1 MHMIAPNTGLSRRSF
16 LKMGA
21 AAGGGLLI
29 ELSLPGARA
38 LAADAGPFAPNAF
51 IRIGR
56 DGTVTLVM
64 HKVEMGQGTYTAI
77 PQLIAEELEVPLDA
91 VTLEHAPPDPKYAE
105 PLIGAQITGGSTS
118 IRGAWKPMREAG
130 ATARV
135 LLVQAAAKKWNTDA
149 AKLVARDGA
158 VIDATGGRRAPY
170 GELVDIAAT
179 LPLPTGVALKD
190 PKDFRLV
197 GRPVRRIDAA
207 GKVNGRARFG
217 IDTVLPGM
225 KVATVAASPVFGG
238 TLAGVDEAAALKVTG
253 VRQVVKL
260 DNAVAVVADHMWA
273 AKQGLAACAP
283 RWKDGA
289 HAKLDTAQIFA
300 HLEKSSE
307 SPGAVA
313 VAHKA
318 GDADAAMKA
327 GARRV
332 DAVYRQP
339 MLAHATMEPINC
351 TVDLKADGLD
361 IWVGTQ
367 VPGIAQAVAAQT
379 AGLKSEQVRIHNHL
393 LGGGFGRRLEVD
405 FIAQAVAIGR
415 QVRGPVKVVWTREE
429 DIQHD
434 MYRPPYL
441 DRISAAVDAKG
452 MPVAWTHRIAGSS
465 IMARFFPPAFK
476 DGVDPDAVDGAVELP
491 YAIPAM
497 RVEYLR
503 VEPPAVPTAFWRG
516 VGPTRNGFVVEG
528 FIDELAAAAGQDP
541 VAYRRALVKDGRA
554 RAVLDL
560 VAEKSGW
567 GTPLKSA
574 DGVRAGRGVALMQVF
589 GSHIA
594 QVAEVEVNADNEVR
608 VRRVTCVIDCG
619 FAVNPLTVAAQMEG
633 GIMFGLTAALW
644 NEITLADGRVQQS
657 NFHDVRMIRM
667 NEAPRIDVHIVPSG
681 EAPGGVGEPGTSVA
695 IPAVVNAV
703 FAATGQRIR
712 TLPIA
717 GQLAAKN
724 T

>member
-1 MHMIAPNTGLSRRSF
+1 MQMTPEVPALSRRSF
-16 LKMGA
+16 LKWSA
-21 AAGGGLLI
+21 AAGGGLLL
-29 ELSLPGARA
+29 ELNLPGTRA
-38 LAADAGPFAPNAF
+38 LAAGSASLEPNAF
-51 IRIGR
+51 IRIDRNGA
-56 DGTVTLVM
+56 VTLVM
-64 HKVEMGQGTYTAI
+64 HKVEMGQGTYTSI
-77 PQLIAEELEVPLDA
+77 SQLIAEELEVPLDT
-91 VTLEHAPPDPKYAE
+91 VTLEHAPPDPRYAD
-105 PLIGAQITGGSTS
+105 PIIGAQVTGGSTS

-130 ATARV
+130 ATART
-135 LLVQAAAKKWNTDA
+135 LLIQAAAKKWNTDP

-158 VIDATGGRRAPY
+158 VIDAAGGRRAGY
-170 GELVDIAAT
+170 GELVDVAAT
-179 LPLPTGVALKD
+179 LPAPGAVTLKD

-197 GRPVRRIDAA
+197 GKPVRRIDAR
-207 GKVNGRARFG
+207 GKVDGTARFG

-238 TLAGVDEAAALKVTG
+238 TLAGSDDAAALKVSG

-283 RWKDGA
+283 RWNEGA
-289 HAKLDTAQIFA
+289 HAKLDTAAIFA

-307 SPGAVA
+307 GPGAI
-313 VAHKA
+313 AHKT
-318 GDADAAMKA
+318 GDADAAMKT
-327 GARRV
+327 GVRRL
-332 DAVYRQP
+332 DALYRQP

-351 TVDLKADGLD
+351 TVELKPDGMD

-379 AGLKSEQVRIHNHL
+379 AGLKPEQVRIHNHL

-405 FIAQAVAIGR
+405 FIVQAVAIAK
-415 QVRGPVKVVWTREE
+415 QVRGPVKIVWTREE
-429 DIQHD
+429 DVQHD

-452 MPVAWTHRIAGSS
+452 MPVAWTHRVAGSS

-491 YAIPAM
+491 YSIPAM
-497 RVEYLR
+497 RVEYQR

-541 VAYRRALVKDGRA
+541 VAYRRALITDARA
-554 RAVLDL
+554 RKVLDL
-560 VAEKSGW
+560 AAEKAGW
-567 GTPLKSA
+567 GTPLKPA
-574 DGVRAGRGVALMQVF
+574 AGMRAGRGVALMHVF
-589 GSHIA
+589 GSYIA
-594 QVAEVEVNADNEVR
+594 QVAEVEVDADHDVH

-619 FAVNPLTVAAQMEG
+619 FAVNPLTVEAQMEG
-633 GIMFGLTAALW
+633 GILFGLSAALW
-644 NEITLADGRVQQS
+644 GEITLANGRVQQS
-657 NFHDVRMIRM
+657 NFHDVRVMRM
-667 NEAPRIDVHIVPSG
+667 NETPQVNVHIVPSG

-703 FAATGQRIR
+703 FAATGQRVR

-717 GQLAAKN
+717 GQLEKS
-724 T
+724 

>member
-1 MHMIAPNTGLSRRSF
+1 MQMTPEVPALSRRSF
-16 LKMGA
+16 LKWST
-21 AAGGGLLI
+21 AAGGGLLL
-29 ELSLPGARA
+29 ELNLPGTRA
-38 LAADAGPFAPNAF
+38 LAAGSAPLEPNAF
-51 IRIGR
+51 IRIDRNGA
-56 DGTVTLVM
+56 VTLVM
-64 HKVEMGQGTYTAI
+64 HKVEMGQGTYTSI
-77 PQLIAEELEVPLDA
+77 SQLIAEELEVPLDT
-91 VTLEHAPPDPKYAE
+91 VTLEHAPPDPRYAD
-105 PLIGAQITGGSTS
+105 PIIGAQVTGGSTS

-130 ATARV
+130 ATART
-135 LLVQAAAKKWNTDA
+135 LLIQAAAKKWNTDP

-158 VIDATGGRRAPY
+158 VIDAAGGRRAGY
-170 GELVDIAAT
+170 GELVDVAAT
-179 LPLPTGVALKD
+179 LPAPGAVTLKD

-197 GRPVRRIDAA
+197 GKPVRRIDAR
-207 GKVNGRARFG
+207 GKVDGTARFG

-238 TLAGVDEAAALKVTG
+238 TLAGSDDAAALKVSG

-283 RWKDGA
+283 RWNEGA
-289 HAKLDTAQIFA
+289 HAKLDTAAIFA

-307 SPGAVA
+307 GPGAI
-313 VAHKA
+313 AHKT
-318 GDADAAMKA
+318 GDADAAMKT
-327 GARRV
+327 GVRRL
-332 DAVYRQP
+332 DALYRQP

-351 TVDLKADGLD
+351 TVELKPDGMD

-379 AGLKSEQVRIHNHL
+379 AGLKPEQVRIHNHL

-405 FIAQAVAIGR
+405 FIVQAVTIAK
-415 QVRGPVKVVWTREE
+415 QVRGPVKIVWTREE
-429 DIQHD
+429 DVQHD

-491 YAIPAM
+491 YSIPAM
-497 RVEYLR
+497 RVEYQR

-541 VAYRRALVKDGRA
+541 VAYRRALITDARA
-554 RAVLDL
+554 RKVLDL
-560 VAEKSGW
+560 AAEKAGW
-567 GTPLKSA
+567 GTPLKPA
-574 DGVRAGRGVALMQVF
+574 AGMRAGRGVALMHVF
-589 GSHIA
+589 GSYIA
-594 QVAEVEVNADNEVR
+594 QVAEVEVDADHDVH

-619 FAVNPLTVAAQMEG
+619 FAVNPLTVEAQMEG
-633 GIMFGLTAALW
+633 GILFGLSAALW
-644 NEITLADGRVQQS
+644 GEITLANGRVQQS
-657 NFHDVRMIRM
+657 NFHDVRVMRM

-681 EAPGGVGEPGTSVA
+681 EAPGGAGEPGTSVA

-703 FAATGQRIR
+703 FAATGQRVR

-717 GQLAAKN
+717 GQLEKS
-724 T
+724 

>member
-1 MHMIAPNTGLSRRSF
+1 MNIIAPSTGLSRRSF
-16 LKMGA
+16 LKLSA

-38 LAADAGPFAPNAF
+38 LAAEDARFEPNAF
-51 IRIGR
+51 IRIDR
-56 DGTVTLVM
+56 DGVVTLVM

-77 PQLIAEELEVPLDA
+77 PQLIAEELDVPLDA
-91 VTLEHAPPDPKYAE
+91 VKLEHAPPDPKYAD
-105 PLIGAQITGGSTS
+105 PIIGAQITGGSTS

-130 ATARV
+130 ATART

-149 AKLVARDGA
+149 ARLTTRDGT
-158 VIDATGGRRAPY
+158 VIDAAGGRRAGY

-179 LPLPTGVALKD
+179 LPAPTAVTLKD

-197 GRPVRRIDAA
+197 GKPVRRIDAA
-207 GKVNGRARFG
+207 GKVNGSARFG
-217 IDTVLPGM
+217 IDVVLPGM

-238 TLAGVDEAAALKVTG
+238 TLAGVDDAAAQKVKG

-307 SPGAVA
+307 GPGAI
-313 VAHKA
+313 AHKA
-318 GDADAAMKA
+318 GDAAAAMKT
-327 GARRV
+327 GARRI
-332 DAVYRQP
+332 DAIYRQP

-361 IWVGTQ
+361 VWVGTQ
-367 VPGIAQAVAAQT
+367 VPGVAQAVAAQT
-379 AGLKSEQVRIHNHL
+379 AGLKPEQVRIHNHL

-405 FIAQAVAIGR
+405 FIAQAVAIGK

-491 YAIPAM
+491 YVIPAM
-497 RVEYLR
+497 QVEYQQ

-541 VAYRRALVKDGRA
+541 VAYRRALVKDART

-560 VAEKSGW
+560 AAEKSGW
-567 GTPLKSA
+567 GTPLKA
-574 DGVRAGRGVALMQVF
+574 AAGTRAGRGVALMHVF
-589 GSHIA
+589 GSRVA
-594 QVAEVEVNADNEVR
+594 QVAEVEANADNEVR

-657 NFHDVRMIRM
+657 NFHDVRMMRM
-667 NEAPRIDVHIVPSG
+667 NEAPRIDVHIVPSA

-703 FAATGQRIR
+703 FAATGQRVR

-717 GQLAAKN
+717 GQLK
-724 T
+724 TT

>member
-1 MHMIAPNTGLSRRSF
+1 MQMTPEVPALSRRSF
-16 LKMGA
+16 LKWSA
-21 AAGGGLLI
+21 AAGGGLLL
-29 ELSLPGARA
+29 ELNLPGTRA
-38 LAADAGPFAPNAF
+38 LAAGSASLEPNAF
-51 IRIGR
+51 IRIDRNGA
-56 DGTVTLVM
+56 VTLVM
-64 HKVEMGQGTYTAI
+64 HKVEMGQGTYTSI
-77 PQLIAEELEVPLDA
+77 SQLIAEELEVPLDT
-91 VTLEHAPPDPKYAE
+91 VTLEHAPPDPRYAD
-105 PLIGAQITGGSTS
+105 PIIGAQVTGGSTS

-130 ATARV
+130 ATART
-135 LLVQAAAKKWNTDA
+135 LLVQAAAKKWNTDS

-158 VIDATGGRRAPY
+158 VIDAAGGRRAGY
-170 GELVDIAAT
+170 GELVDVAAT
-179 LPLPTGVALKD
+179 LPAPGAVTLKD

-197 GRPVRRIDAA
+197 GKPVRRIDAR
-207 GKVNGRARFG
+207 GKVDGTARFG

-238 TLAGVDEAAALKVTG
+238 TLAGSDDAAALKVSV

-283 RWKDGA
+283 RWNEGA
-289 HAKLDTAQIFA
+289 HAKLDTAAIFA

-307 SPGAVA
+307 GPGAI
-313 VAHKA
+313 AHKT
-318 GDADAAMKA
+318 GDADAAMKT
-327 GARRV
+327 GVRRL
-332 DAVYRQP
+332 DALYRQP

-351 TVDLKADGLD
+351 TVELKPDGMD

-367 VPGIAQAVAAQT
+367 VPDIAQAVAAQT
-379 AGLKSEQVRIHNHL
+379 AGLKPEQVRIHNHL

-405 FIAQAVAIGR
+405 FIVQAVAIAK
-415 QVRGPVKVVWTREE
+415 QVRGPVKIVWTREE
-429 DIQHD
+429 DVQHD

-452 MPVAWTHRIAGSS
+452 MPVAWTHRVAGSS

-491 YAIPAM
+491 YSIPAM
-497 RVEYLR
+497 RVEYQR

-541 VAYRRALVKDGRA
+541 VAYRRALITDARA
-554 RAVLDL
+554 RKVLDL
-560 VAEKSGW
+560 AAEKAGW
-567 GTPLKSA
+567 GTPLKPA
-574 DGVRAGRGVALMQVF
+574 AGMRAGRGVALMHVF
-589 GSHIA
+589 GSYIA
-594 QVAEVEVNADNEVR
+594 QVAEVEVDADHDVH

-619 FAVNPLTVAAQMEG
+619 FAVNPLTVEAQMEG
-633 GIMFGLTAALW
+633 GILFGLSAALW
-644 NEITLADGRVQQS
+644 GEITLANGRVQQS
-657 NFHDVRMIRM
+657 NFHDVRVMRM
-667 NEAPRIDVHIVPSG
+667 NETPQVDVHIVPSG

-703 FAATGQRIR
+703 FAATGQRVR

-717 GQLAAKN
+717 GQLEKS
-724 T
+724 

>member
-1 MHMIAPNTGLSRRSF
+1 MNMTAPNAGLSRRGF
-16 LKMGA
+16 LKLSA

-29 ELSLPGARA
+29 ELNLPGGHA
-38 LAADAGPFAPNAF
+38 LAADAGRFEPNAF
-51 IRIGR
+51 IRICR
-56 DGTVTLVM
+56 DGVVTLVM

-77 PQLIAEELEVPLDA
+77 PQLIAEELDVSLDA
-91 VTLEHAPPDPKYAE
+91 VKLEHAPPDPRYAE

-135 LLVQAAAKKWNTDA
+135 LLVQAAAKKWNTDVTT
-149 AKLVARDGA
+149 LTTRDGV
-158 VIDATGGRRAPY
+158 VIDAAGGRRAGY
-170 GELVDIAAT
+170 GELVDVAAT
-179 LPLPTGVALKD
+179 LPVPTTVTLKD
-190 PKDFRLV
+190 PKDFRLI
-197 GRPVRRIDAA
+197 GKPVRRIDAA
-207 GKVNGRARFG
+207 GKVNGSARFG
-217 IDTVLPGM
+217 IDVVRPGM
-225 KVATVAASPVFGG
+225 KIATVAASPVFGG
-238 TLAGVDEAAALKVTG
+238 TLAGVDEAAALKVKG
-253 VRQVVKL
+253 VRQIVKL
-260 DNAVAVVADHMWA
+260 DSAVAVVADHMWA

-283 RWKDGA
+283 RWNDGA
-289 HAKLDTAQIFA
+289 HARLDTAQIFA

-307 SPGAVA
+307 GPGAVA
-313 VAHKA
+313 HRS
-318 GDADAAMKA
+318 GDAAAAMRT
-327 GARRV
+327 GARRI

-351 TVDLKADGLD
+351 TVEVKPDGVD

-379 AGLKSEQVRIHNHL
+379 AGIKPEQVRVHNHL

-405 FIAQAVAIGR
+405 FIAQAVAIAK
-415 QVRGPVKVVWTREE
+415 QVRGPVKVVWSREE
-429 DIQHD
+429 DVQHD

-441 DRISAAVDAKG
+441 DRISAAVDARG
-452 MPVAWTHRIAGSS
+452 LPVAWTHRVAGSS

-476 DGVDPDAVDGAVELP
+476 DGVDPDAVDGAIELP
-491 YAIPAM
+491 YVIPAM
-497 RVEYLR
+497 QVEFQQ

-528 FIDELAAAAGQDP
+528 FIDELAASAGQDP

-554 RAVLDL
+554 RKVLDL
-560 VAEKSGW
+560 VAERSGW
-567 GTPLKSA
+567 GTPLKPLA
-574 DGVRAGRGVALMQVF
+574 GHRAGRGVALMHVF
-589 GSHIA
+589 GSYIA
-594 QVAEVEVNADNEVR
+594 QVAEVDVNADNEVR

-619 FAVNPLTVAAQMEG
+619 FAVNPLTVTAQMEG
-633 GIMFGLTAALW
+633 GIIFGLSAALW

-657 NFHDVRMIRM
+657 NFHDVRVMRM
-667 NEAPRIDVHIVPSG
+667 NEAPQIDVHIVPSA

-703 FAATGQRIR
+703 FAATGQRVR
-712 TLPIA
+712 TLPIS
-717 GQLAAKN
+717 GQLKS

>member
-1 MHMIAPNTGLSRRSF
+1 MQMTPEVPALSRRSF
-16 LKMGA
+16 LKWST
-21 AAGGGLLI
+21 AAGGGLLL
-29 ELSLPGARA
+29 ELNLPGTRA
-38 LAADAGPFAPNAF
+38 LAAGSAPLEPNAF
-51 IRIGR
+51 IRIDRNGA
-56 DGTVTLVM
+56 VTLVM
-64 HKVEMGQGTYTAI
+64 HKVEMGQGTYTSI
-77 PQLIAEELEVPLDA
+77 SQLIAEELEVPLDT
-91 VTLEHAPPDPKYAE
+91 VTLEHAPPDPRYAD
-105 PLIGAQITGGSTS
+105 PIIGAQVTGGSTS

-130 ATARV
+130 ATART
-135 LLVQAAAKKWNTDA
+135 LLIQAAAKKWNTDP

-158 VIDATGGRRAPY
+158 VIDAAGGRRAGY
-170 GELVDIAAT
+170 GELVDVAAT
-179 LPLPTGVALKD
+179 LPAPGAVTLKD

-197 GRPVRRIDAA
+197 GKPVRRIDAR
-207 GKVNGRARFG
+207 GKVDGTARFG

-238 TLAGVDEAAALKVTG
+238 TLAGSDDAAALKVSG

-283 RWKDGA
+283 RWNEGA
-289 HAKLDTAQIFA
+289 HAKLDTAAIFA

-307 SPGAVA
+307 GPGAI
-313 VAHKA
+313 AHKT
-318 GDADAAMKA
+318 GDADAAMKT
-327 GARRV
+327 GVRRL
-332 DAVYRQP
+332 DALYRQP

-351 TVDLKADGLD
+351 TVELKPDGMD

-379 AGLKSEQVRIHNHL
+379 AGLKPEQVRIHNHL

-405 FIAQAVAIGR
+405 FIVQAVAIAK
-415 QVRGPVKVVWTREE
+415 QVRGPVKIVWTREE
-429 DIQHD
+429 DVQHD

-491 YAIPAM
+491 YSIPAM
-497 RVEYLR
+497 RVEYQR

-541 VAYRRALVKDGRA
+541 VAYRRALITDARA
-554 RAVLDL
+554 RKVLDL
-560 VAEKSGW
+560 AAEKAGW
-567 GTPLKSA
+567 GTPLKPA
-574 DGVRAGRGVALMQVF
+574 AGMRAGRGVALMHVF
-589 GSHIA
+589 GSYIA
-594 QVAEVEVNADNEVR
+594 QVAEVEVDADHDVH

-619 FAVNPLTVAAQMEG
+619 FAVNPLTVEAQMEG
-633 GIMFGLTAALW
+633 GILFGLSAALW
-644 NEITLADGRVQQS
+644 GEITLANGRVQQS
-657 NFHDVRMIRM
+657 NFHDVRVMRM
-667 NEAPRIDVHIVPSG
+667 NETPRIDVHIVPSG
-681 EAPGGVGEPGTSVA
+681 EAPGGAGEPGTSVA

-703 FAATGQRIR
+703 FAATGQRVR

-717 GQLAAKN
+717 GQLEKS
-724 T
+724 

>member
-1 MHMIAPNTGLSRRSF
+1 MQMTPEVPALSRRSF
-16 LKMGA
+16 LKWST
-21 AAGGGLLI
+21 AAGGGLLL
-29 ELSLPGARA
+29 ELNLPGTRA
-38 LAADAGPFAPNAF
+38 LAAGSAPLEPNAF
-51 IRIGR
+51 IRIDRNGA
-56 DGTVTLVM
+56 VTLVM
-64 HKVEMGQGTYTAI
+64 HKVEMGQGTYTSI
-77 PQLIAEELEVPLDA
+77 SQLIAEELEVPLDT
-91 VTLEHAPPDPKYAE
+91 VTLEHAPPDPRYAD
-105 PLIGAQITGGSTS
+105 PIIGAQVTGGSTS

-130 ATARV
+130 ATART
-135 LLVQAAAKKWNTDA
+135 LLIQAAAKKWNTDP

-158 VIDATGGRRAPY
+158 VIDAAGGRRAGY
-170 GELVDIAAT
+170 GELVDVAAT
-179 LPLPTGVALKD
+179 LPAPGAVTLKD

-197 GRPVRRIDAA
+197 GKPVRRIDAR
-207 GKVNGRARFG
+207 GKVDGTARFG

-238 TLAGVDEAAALKVTG
+238 TLAGSDDAAALKVSG

-283 RWKDGA
+283 RWNEGA
-289 HAKLDTAQIFA
+289 HAKLDTAAIFA

-307 SPGAVA
+307 GPGAI
-313 VAHKA
+313 AHKT
-318 GDADAAMKA
+318 GDADAAMKT
-327 GARRV
+327 GVRRL
-332 DAVYRQP
+332 DALYRQP

-351 TVDLKADGLD
+351 TVELKPDGMD

-379 AGLKSEQVRIHNHL
+379 AGLKPEQVRIHNHL

-405 FIAQAVAIGR
+405 FIVQAVAIAK
-415 QVRGPVKVVWTREE
+415 QVRGPVKIVWTREE
-429 DIQHD
+429 DVQHD

-491 YAIPAM
+491 YSIPAM
-497 RVEYLR
+497 RVEYQR

-541 VAYRRALVKDGRA
+541 VAYRRALITDARA
-554 RAVLDL
+554 RKVLDL
-560 VAEKSGW
+560 AAEKAGW
-567 GTPLKSA
+567 GTPLKPA
-574 DGVRAGRGVALMQVF
+574 AGMRAGRGVALMHVF

-657 NFHDVRMIRM
+657 NFHDVRMMRM
-667 NEAPRIDVHIVPSG
+667 NEAPQIDVHIVPSA

-703 FAATGQRIR
+703 FAATGQRVR

-717 GQLAAKN
+717 GQLK
-724 T
+724 TT

>member
-1 MHMIAPNTGLSRRSF
+1 MQMTPEVPALSRRSF
-16 LKMGA
+16 LKWST
-21 AAGGGLLI
+21 AAGGGLLL
-29 ELSLPGARA
+29 ELNLPGTRA
-38 LAADAGPFAPNAF
+38 LAAGSAPLEPNAF
-51 IRIGR
+51 IRIDRNGA
-56 DGTVTLVM
+56 VTLVM
-64 HKVEMGQGTYTAI
+64 HKVEMGQGTYTSI
-77 PQLIAEELEVPLDA
+77 SQLIAEELEVPLDT
-91 VTLEHAPPDPKYAE
+91 VTLEHAPPDPRYAD
-105 PLIGAQITGGSTS
+105 PIIGAQVTGGSTS

-130 ATARV
+130 ATART
-135 LLVQAAAKKWNTDA
+135 LLIQAAAKKWNTDP

-158 VIDATGGRRAPY
+158 VIDAAGGRRAGY
-170 GELVDIAAT
+170 GELVDVAAT
-179 LPLPTGVALKD
+179 LPAPGAVTLKD

-197 GRPVRRIDAA
+197 GKPVRRIDAR
-207 GKVNGRARFG
+207 GKVDGTARFG

-238 TLAGVDEAAALKVTG
+238 TLAGSDDAAALKVSG

-283 RWKDGA
+283 RWNEGA
-289 HAKLDTAQIFA
+289 HEKLDTAAIFA

-307 SPGAVA
+307 GPGAI
-313 VAHKA
+313 AHKT
-318 GDADAAMKA
+318 GDADAAMKT
-327 GARRV
+327 GVRRL
-332 DAVYRQP
+332 DALYRQP

-351 TVDLKADGLD
+351 TVELKPDGMD

-379 AGLKSEQVRIHNHL
+379 AGLKPEQVRIHNHL

-405 FIAQAVAIGR
+405 FIVQAVAIAK
-415 QVRGPVKVVWTREE
+415 QVRGPVKIVWTREE
-429 DIQHD
+429 DVQHD

-491 YAIPAM
+491 YSIPAM
-497 RVEYLR
+497 RVEYQR

-541 VAYRRALVKDGRA
+541 VAYRRALITDARA
-554 RAVLDL
+554 RKVLDL
-560 VAEKSGW
+560 AAEKAGW
-567 GTPLKSA
+567 GTPLKPA
-574 DGVRAGRGVALMQVF
+574 AGMRAGRGVALMHVF
-589 GSHIA
+589 GSYIA
-594 QVAEVEVNADNEVR
+594 QVAEVEVDADHDVH

-619 FAVNPLTVAAQMEG
+619 FAVNPLTVEAQMEG
-633 GIMFGLTAALW
+633 GILFGLSAALW
-644 NEITLADGRVQQS
+644 GEITLANGRVQQS
-657 NFHDVRMIRM
+657 NFHDVRVMRM
-667 NEAPRIDVHIVPSG
+667 NETPRIDVHIVPSG
-681 EAPGGVGEPGTSVA
+681 EAPGGAGEPGTSVA

-703 FAATGQRIR
+703 FAATGQRVR

-717 GQLAAKN
+717 GQLEKS
-724 T
+724 

>member
-1 MHMIAPNTGLSRRSF
+1 MNMTAPNAGLSRRGF
-16 LKMGA
+16 LKLGA

-29 ELSLPGARA
+29 ELNLPGGHA
-38 LAADAGPFAPNAF
+38 LADDAGRFEPNAF

-56 DGTVTLVM
+56 DGVVTLVM

-77 PQLIAEELEVPLDA
+77 PQLIAEELDVSLDA
-91 VTLEHAPPDPKYAE
+91 VKLEHAPPDPRYAE

-130 ATARV
+130 ATARL
-135 LLVQAAAKKWNTDA
+135 LLVQAAAKRWNTDA
-149 AKLVARDGA
+149 TTLTTRDGV
-158 VIDATGGRRAPY
+158 VIDAAGGRRAGY
-170 GELVDIAAT
+170 GELVDVAAT
-179 LPLPTGVALKD
+179 LPVPTTVTLKD
-190 PKDFRLV
+190 PKDFRLI
-197 GRPVRRIDAA
+197 GKPVRRIDAA
-207 GKVNGRARFG
+207 GKVNGSARFG
-217 IDTVLPGM
+217 IDVVRPGM
-225 KVATVAASPVFGG
+225 KIATVAASPVFGG
-238 TLAGVDEAAALKVTG
+238 TLAGVDEAAALKVKG
-253 VRQVVKL
+253 VRQIVKL
-260 DNAVAVVADHMWA
+260 DSAVAVVADHMWA

-283 RWKDGA
+283 RWNDGA
-289 HAKLDTAQIFA
+289 HAGLDTAQIFA

-307 SPGAVA
+307 GPGAVA
-313 VAHKA
+313 HRS
-318 GDADAAMKA
+318 GDAVAAMRT
-327 GARRV
+327 GARRI

-351 TVDLKADGLD
+351 TVEVKPDGVD

-379 AGLKSEQVRIHNHL
+379 AGVKPEQVRVHNHL

-405 FIAQAVAIGR
+405 FIAQAVAIAK

-429 DIQHD
+429 DVQHD

-441 DRISAAVDAKG
+441 DRISAAIDARG
-452 MPVAWTHRIAGSS
+452 MLVAWTHRVAGSS

-476 DGVDPDAVDGAVELP
+476 DGVDPDAVDGAIELP
-491 YAIPAM
+491 YVIPAM
-497 RVEYLR
+497 QVEFQQ

-554 RAVLDL
+554 RKVLDL
-560 VAEKSGW
+560 VAERSGW
-567 GTPLKSA
+567 DTPLKPLA
-574 DGVRAGRGVALMQVF
+574 GHRAGRGVALMHVF
-589 GSHIA
+589 GSYIA
-594 QVAEVEVNADNEVR
+594 QVAEVDVNAENEVR

-619 FAVNPLTVAAQMEG
+619 FAVNPLTVTAQMEG
-633 GIMFGLTAALW
+633 GIIFGLTAALW

-657 NFHDVRMIRM
+657 NFHDVRVMRM
-667 NEAPRIDVHIVPSG
+667 NEAPQIDVHIVPSA

-703 FAATGQRIR
+703 FAATGQRVR
-712 TLPIA
+712 TLPIS
-717 GQLAAKN
+717 GQLKS